1 MNQEI
6 KELGIVELFENVLKI
21 PMDRLIAMDWEE
33 ESKLVRDW
41 ADKNNYYVY
50 SQPKDEFF
58 RWEAIELAKNQDFDG
73 VILESLS

>member
-1 MNQEI
+1 MTKEI

-21 PMDRLIAMDWEE
+21 PMDKLIAMDWEE

-50 SQPKDEFF
+50 SQPKNEFF
-58 RWEAIELAKNQDFDG
+58 KWEAMRLARRYNYDG

>member
-1 MNQEI
+1 MTKEI

-21 PMDRLIAMDWEE
+21 PMDKLIAMDWEE

-41 ADKNNYYVY
+41 ADKNNYLVY
-50 SQPKDEFF
+50 SEPRENFF
-58 RWEAIELAKNQDFDG
+58 KWEAMRLARRYNYDG